1 MTDLICCGKRF
12 DNRVWVEGYAYF
24 PTDETELAMILK
36 GTMNKRDNYIVFRDT
51 VRRYTGLDDVHGRK
65 IFEKSIIEYE
75 HIRARNVKQV
85 GKVIYYKGAFIVEY
99 GDSFGDTHAYPLY
112 DLTAIKVLGNV
123 FDNPKL
129 LEV

>member
-1 MTDLICCGKRF
+1 MTDLICCAKRF

-24 PTDETELAMILK
+24 PTDETGLAMIVK

-65 IFEKSIIEYE
+65 IFENAIIEYS
-75 HIRARNVKQV
+75 HIRGRDFKEV
-85 GKVIYYKGAFIVEY
+85 GKVVYYRGAFMAERK
-99 GDSFGDTHAYPLY
+99 DFTGDTHAYPLY
-112 DLTAIKVLGNV
+112 DLCNIKVLGNV

>member
-24 PTDETELAMILK
+24 PTNETGLAMILK
-36 GTMNKRDNYIVFRDT
+36 GTMNKRDNYVVFRDT
-51 VRRYTGLDDVHGRK
+51 VRRYTGIDDVHGRK
-65 IFEKSIIEYE
+65 VFESSIIEYS
-75 HIRARNVKQV
+75 HIRARDTKWV
-85 GKVIYYKGAFIVEY
+85 GKVIFYRGAFMAESK
-99 GDSFGDTHAYPLY
+99 DSMGDTHAYPLH

-129 LEV
+129 LED